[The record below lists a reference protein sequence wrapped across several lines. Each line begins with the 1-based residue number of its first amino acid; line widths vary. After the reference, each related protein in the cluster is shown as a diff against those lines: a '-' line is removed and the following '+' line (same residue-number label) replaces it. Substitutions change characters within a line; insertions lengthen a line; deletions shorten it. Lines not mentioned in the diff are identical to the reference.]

1 MSSFKSVLIQE
12 SAIADLTSEET
23 FGVYSGASEKTLQKF
38 LATSASNNSL
48 IWNIQVP
55 SESIVVSRHPLLQS
69 DLNFTISITNP
80 VPNGVLALNLGS
92 TDSLQ
97 AFPLQSLFTNYSVM
111 INNTSITSNLQDIL
125 PQIMQMYDKRTL
137 TRYNST
143 TPALPDNTFGM
154 YSAGVGTNNNPLGS
168 AYDISYDTNFAPRG
182 SFQLRGLFPARFV
195 GGVYQDN
202 SLVSTGVANET
213 WKVYVFATVCEAVL
227 CLSPFV
233 DLNADNSSGLLGVN
247 TITMTCNIDT
257 TCKRLWSTANTSVAV
272 GVLSGYISSITLGT
286 AGAPGGAGVLSTSSN
301 GFENTYMLM
310 EFLSLQPSQAS
321 QLSSKCVVG
330 MMDYPRY
337 ITPSS
342 NLATITAG
350 AGYSLTSQNI
360 QLNSVPDL
368 FIICVRQQMSSQT
381 WCNTSGFLTINSVN
395 ISFNN
400 KSGILASANPQ
411 QLFNLTSKNGAC
423 QTWQEFSGGYYGN
436 AVSGAGVSI
445 PSIGSLL
452 VLNPSLDFGLD
463 DSLSASSLG
472 QFNFMVTLGGVN
484 QYPYSIQP
492 EIVVITANSGLFI
505 TEAGVSQTYQ
515 GILSKTDVLNAK
527 AQRPVIDTEEYT
539 RLVGGRMSNMGV
551 GRVLKKFR
559 SKAVERAPM
568 PSVISG
574 GVVVGSGRKGK
585 LGKYL

>member
-125 PQIMQMYDKRTL
+125 PQIMQMYDKRQL

-182 SFQLRGLFPARFV
+182 AFQLRGLFPARFV

-213 WKVYVFATVCEAVL
+213 WKVYVFATVCEPCIA
-227 CLSPFV
+227 LSPFI
-233 DLNADNSSGLLGVN
+233 DLNSDNSSGLLGVN

-436 AVSGAGVSI
+436 AVSGAGVSV